1 MLHPW
6 PRQCP
11 PDPPPVCSLLCQL
24 SWAPAWDK
32 AQVPKTLS
40 LMTTGHTADLRG
52 PRLTWARMTL
62 GRTITREATDGPG
75 PSSLLRGAEGGGGKG
90 GHHVTSVQKIT
101 QKHPGGG
108 EVQVPAQSPFDNSEG
123 PWLGRALAC
132 GAHPQLTCHATASW
146 EISRPDM
153 PSVSC
158 AISEHF
164 FP

>member
-1 MLHPW
+1 
-6 PRQCP
+6 
-11 PDPPPVCSLLCQL
+11 
-24 SWAPAWDK
+24 
-32 AQVPKTLS
+32 
-40 LMTTGHTADLRG
+40 MT
-52 PRLTWARMTL
+52 P
-62 GRTITREATDGPG
+62 GRTVTREATDGPG
-75 PSSLLRGAEGGGGKG
+75 PPSLLRGAEGGGGKG
-90 GHHVTSVQKIT
+90 GHQVTSVQKIT

-108 EVQVPAQSPFDNSEG
+108 GEGQVPAQSPLDNSEG

-132 GAHPQLTCHATASW
+132 GVHPQLTCHATASW